1 MTMKKVVK
9 LFCWCFL
16 LGLIIFLLVGTFVT
30 VLFILIG
37 LFVIHYVVKKL
48 NHSDNSISVN
58 ETNQDVVLLHG
69 IYKQC
74 ILESNANLALLNHV
88 VVSGFD
94 EDYPASLFQY
104 LCNKNISLMLKFVLM
119 DTRKV
124 TFLNCDA
131 SPYLICPIV
140 RNNKEEMV
148 MQKIAREIDRR
159 YDLLLSKGVK
169 GIEAYNSMVECAQDV
184 LPYLLVF
191 VHDFSD
197 LVVNKSLLQGI
208 QEMLLKG
215 KKVGVLFV
223 LFSNVEKKY
232 LKLGMASSFVQYFS
246 KEDSERYFT
255 SLFSQQNF
263 DQDVVSYFQ
272 NLVCKEVPNVQ
283 KVDDYDDPMYD
294 EVVAFAIEN
303 GKISAS
309 LIQRRFRFGYNR
321 AVRMIDLLEERGII
335 GPQNGSKP
343 REVLV
348 KHN

>member
-1 MTMKKVVK
+1 M
-9 LFCWCFL
+9 
-16 LGLIIFLLVGTFVT
+16 LGEYKR
-30 VLFILIG
+30 
-37 LFVIHYVVKKL
+37 YV
-48 NHSDNSISVN
+48 
-58 ETNQDVVLLHG
+58 
-69 IYKQC
+69 
-74 ILESNANLALLNHV
+74 LESNSRLAQLNHV
-88 VVSGFD
+88 VVWKGD

-104 LCNKNISLMLKFVLM
+104 LSDKNILLMLKFVLI
-119 DTRKV
+119 DTRKI
-124 TFLNCDA
+124 TFLNCDD
-131 SPYLICPIV
+131 SPYLTFPIV
-140 RNNKEEMV
+140 RNDNEEMV
-148 MQKIAREIDRR
+148 IEKVKKEIERR
-159 YDLLLSKGVK
+159 YELLLQKKVRS
-169 GIEAYNSMVECAQDV
+169 IESYNELAEYAHDV
-184 LPYLLVF
+184 LPYLF
-191 VHDFSD
+191 IFIHDFGD
-197 LVVNKSLLQGI
+197 LVMNKELLLSL
-208 QEMLLKG
+208 QEMIMKG
-215 KKVGVLFV
+215 RKVGV

-283 KVDDYDDPMYD
+283 KVEDYDDPMYD

-303 GKISAS
+303 GNISAS

>member
-1 MTMKKVVK
+1 M
-9 LFCWCFL
+9 
-16 LGLIIFLLVGTFVT
+16 LGEYKR
-30 VLFILIG
+30 
-37 LFVIHYVVKKL
+37 YV
-48 NHSDNSISVN
+48 
-58 ETNQDVVLLHG
+58 
-69 IYKQC
+69 
-74 ILESNANLALLNHV
+74 LESNSRLAQLNHV
-88 VVSGFD
+88 VVWKGD

-104 LCNKNISLMLKFVLM
+104 LCNKNILLMLKFVLI

-124 TFLNCDA
+124 TFLDCDD
-131 SPYLICPIV
+131 SPYLTFPIV
-140 RNNKEEMV
+140 RNDNEEMV
-148 MQKIAREIDRR
+148 IEKVKKEIERR
-159 YDLLLSKGVK
+159 YKLLLQKKVRS
-169 GIEAYNSMVECAQDV
+169 IESYNELAEYAHDV
-184 LPYLLVF
+184 LPYLF
-191 VHDFSD
+191 IFIHDFGD
-197 LVVNKSLLQGI
+197 LVMNKELLLSL
-208 QEMLLKG
+208 QEMIMKG
-215 KKVGVLFV
+215 RKVGVLFV
-223 LFSNVEKKY
+223 LFSTVEKKY